1 MRTARATIS
10 VPGPV
15 SEAETLWYDLR
26 RWPAFVEGFAAVRRA
41 EGDWPRAG
49 AVLVWDSRHG
59 GRGRVVERVRSFETR
74 RGQVSDVEDEQ
85 LTGRQE
91 IAFRPAEGERPAEV
105 ELSLAYELKKGG
117 PFMWLA
123 DLAFIRRAQ
132 RDSLERTL
140 QQFSRELEGDRLLMA
155 ENG

>member
-1 MRTARATIS
+1 VRTARANVF

-15 SEAETLWYDLR
+15 SEAEALWYDLR
-26 RWPAFVEGFAAVRRA
+26 RWPAFVEGFAAVRRE

-49 AVLVWDSRHG
+49 GVLVWDSRPE
-59 GRGRVVERVRSFETR
+59 GRGRVVERVTRFEPR
-74 RGQVSDVEDEQ
+74 RGQIANVEDEQ

-105 ELSLAYELKKGG
+105 ELTLAYELKKGG
-117 PFMWLA
+117 PFMWLT

-132 RDSLERTL
+132 RDSLHRTL
-140 QQFSRELEGDRLLMA
+140 QHFARELEGDRALMA
-155 ENG
+155 EHD